1 MADLNDDSLKNLL
14 GDDPIAT
21 SVSVRIRQDEQTLTN
36 LERRFNS
43 IKKEA
48 EGIVKALKEAGV
60 HANNLGGTGGG
71 KSGKASS
78 TIGST
83 PVAGATFT
91 PTPIDRGR
99 GTVTGMA
106 PGGQTSTSGGGG
118 GNFFTRAY
126 QAVQPGPGGQPT
138 EGSVR
143 MATGMETLNAVL
155 NSSDARIN
163 RGYAYS
169 LPADRMNMLYQ
180 QMKGMSQQAI
190 QDTYRQP
197 LAGRML
203 GQGGINAMLALEAS
217 TGISAAQQARS
228 VEALRISSGFSVNA
242 QQAAS
247 TLEQLASP
255 QVANRMFMM
264 TGMSLVKPGGG
275 HRSLDEVMRHL
286 VKTQGL
292 TDPRILQGAKA
303 QGSVTRNNLTNIGI
317 TGDLQTQLIQYAEQN
332 LAYKQK
338 GGTGMYDPT
347 NREHQKTM
355 GIDKNFAMEKE
366 RTTQLEIEREEKFY
380 SRQADNFADLE
391 RQTQSLVRVLGAL
404 EDKLSGLFGLRI
416 STQVGAKAG
425 QSIGSAFLGPLGG
438 AIGKGLGTITGLF
451 NMGDFV
457 SADQAERNASKGG
470 TTFRASTPF
479 NAGKSGI
486 AGPSTFRSNSSFRST
501 ATTSAATPAARVLTP
516 SQAASANAKRSSI
529 TASGMGSGRLAPE
542 GAQINDF
549 FMSGK
554 TGQIGSDGKP
564 MQWAWDGWRNQDF
577 IKEVRMA
584 FTRLNVFGDGPM
596 SLADLQKH
604 HKFSNLEPE
613 FKNNLI
619 EMFLAA
625 DAEGVKLGLTS
636 GYRSYQDQYNL
647 FTSRYSQV
655 GYKTSDD
662 AVQWNGSWW
671 DKDNPSDDDVA
682 PPGSSYANHEHG
694 LAADLHGDLEWVKK
708 NAARFG
714 LQSFA
719 DINDEPHHVQP
730 AGLKGAKGGGP
741 AWNQER
747 GFTVPGFTRDTPAEA
762 LESTLYDAGLKSVRW
777 DTGTNNA
784 SGVASSVTGSRPRGL
799 SNFGMTE
806 RGLERRAQSGIVPK
820 SMVGPSGKL
829 IQGDR
834 VDPKEVAKILHSRG
848 YSGDAIVQFLSIM
861 GRESGGEY
869 MANRVNSSENS
880 KGLFQI
886 NTLSKNAEQNRI
898 DWGLQSFDDLY
909 DPMSNIDVAMQFYDW
924 YGDNGYASP
933 FHAWGG
939 YKAKELGLDPSV
951 AHMYNTQGHFDK
963 ALNITKELGY
973 IKSYSG
979 PMPQKRQGDYVGK
992 KSSRST
998 YESRNGF
1005 NSGGYSGV
1013 SSLGS
1018 TTQMSSASTTALVGG
1033 TNITVAPTINITAS
1047 GGNLDQDLE
1056 KMARKVAMMLE
1067 REVNRTMMRR
1077 T

>member
-1 MADLNDDSLKNLL
+1 MADLNDDSLKKLL

-21 SVSVRIRQDEQTLTN
+21 SVSVRIRQDEQTLAN

-60 HANNLGGTGGG
+60 HANNLGGIGGG

-83 PVAGATFT
+83 RVAGATFT

-180 QMKGMSQQAI
+180 QMKGMSQQAV

-303 QGSVTRNNLTNIGI
+303 QGSVTRNNLSNIGI
-317 TGDLQTQLIQYAEQN
+317 TGELQTQLIQYAEQN

-380 SRQADNFADLE
+380 SRQADNFGDLE
-391 RQTQSLVRVLGAL
+391 RQTQSLVRVLSAL
-404 EDKLSGLFGLRI
+404 EDKLSGVFGLRI

-425 QSIGSAFLGPLGG
+425 QSIGSAFLGPVGG
-438 AIGKGLGTITGLF
+438 AIGKFVGTIGGLGDAPGFKTADRFGRESQRKLTPSKIT
-451 NMGDFV
+451 
-457 SADQAERNASKGG
+457 ADQAERESQRK
-470 TTFRASTPF
+470 
-479 NAGKSGI
+479 
-486 AGPSTFRSNSSFRST
+486 
-501 ATTSAATPAARVLTP
+501 LTP
-516 SQAASANAKRSSI
+516 SQTAAVSSRRSAVTTSGLGPGRTTADMAERRAINFSSGSSGSNLAAPLTDAK
-529 TASGMGSGRLAPE
+529 
-542 GAQINDF
+542 
-549 FMSGK
+549 MSPRDTRFKNTPIYGP
-554 TGQIGSDGKP
+554 DGKVT
-564 MQWAWDGWRNQDF
+564 N
-577 IKEVRMA
+577 
-584 FTRLNVFGDGPM
+584 LY
-596 SLADLQKH
+596 DLMTNPRVSGQ
-604 HKFSNLEPE
+604 LPE
-613 FKNNLI
+613 FNAGWMDLY
-619 EMFLAA
+619 A
-625 DAEGVKLGLTS
+625 DYYAQYKDVGSLSGAIRTFQEQENMWHERMRPTGVTEKG
-636 GYRSYQDQYNL
+636 NI
-647 FTSRYSQV
+647 
-655 GYKTSDD
+655 
-662 AVQWNGSWW
+662 
-671 DKDNPSDDDVA
+671 
-682 PPGSSYANHEHG
+682 PPGSRNDWFYEGQYWEKKNESYADVAWPGAPWANHQHG
-694 LAADLHGDLEWVKK
+694 LAVDLSVRNKDAWADFNRK
-708 NAARFG
+708 NASSYGIEWFG
-714 LQSFA
+714 DVNNEPWHLQM
-719 DINDEPHHVQP
+719 
-730 AGLKGAKGGGP
+730 AGTRVRGSGGGAGYAARAGFATP
-741 AWNQER
+741 DLNAPVTASDLQER
-747 GFTVPGFTRDTPAEA
+747 RRDLGLYGSRRDLSRGLGGPEFRGLPPDVAERRIAASRELMGKLSSGSPTPPTGVAGKTISSGAYVSGKPLSIDQLTTLYYNTGFRDEA
-762 LESTLYDAGLKSVRW
+762 LSTM
-777 DTGTNNA
+777 
-784 SGVASSVTGSRPRGL
+784 VAIT
-799 SNFGMTE
+799 M
-806 RGLERRAQSGIVPK
+806 
-820 SMVGPSGKL
+820 
-829 IQGDR
+829 
-834 VDPKEVAKILHSRG
+834 
-848 YSGDAIVQFLSIM
+848 
-861 GRESGGEY
+861 RESGGDPTAINPRNEL
-869 MANRVNSSENS
+869 SL
-880 KGLFQI
+880 GLGQHNMDP
-886 NTLSKNAEQNRI
+886 NTTSASQNRI
-898 DWGLQSFDDLY
+898 DWGLSSNDDLF
-909 DPMSNIDVAMQFYDW
+909 DPVKNAWVSFEKYKYNIHHGMD
-924 YGDNGYASP
+924 P
-933 FHAWGG
+933 FHQWGP
-939 YKAKELGLDPSV
+939 YKGVP
-951 AHMYNTQGHFDK
+951 
-963 ALNITKELGY
+963 ALHGRAL
-973 IKSYSG
+973 
-979 PMPQKRQGDYVGK
+979 DYVDAAKASATKLYGSINQLGDGLPPEK
-992 KSSRST
+992 RPAYKPEPRMITNTTGTPMAGSAVGLST
-998 YESRNGF
+998 PVLQ
-1005 NSGGYSGV
+1005 GGN
-1013 SSLGS
+1013 
-1018 TTQMSSASTTALVGG
+1018 T
-1033 TNITVAPTINITAS
+1033 ITVAPTINITAS